1 MELYKDYNLREEEI
15 IWMESLFD
23 EIKSPADLIA
33 PTSKKVPFKNRKYHA
48 VYGTH
53 KPVDIKNF
61 KLVHTMELYWR
72 TFYFY
77 VIYEGVPVKQSLA
90 WERNEDGKINL
101 L

>member
-33 PTSKKVPFKNRKYHA
+33 PTSKKVPFKNRKYHS
-48 VYGTH
+48 VYATH
-53 KPVDIKNF
+53 KPIESRSF
-61 KLVHTMELYWR
+61 KLVHTMQLFWK

-77 VIYEGVPVKQSLA
+77 VCVEYPVKQSLVWA
-90 WERNEDGKINL
+90 RNEAGHIKVF
-101 L
+101 